1 MAPRT
6 LATLAHAL
14 HAAPGPDAALVALAE
29 ALSELDRGAMLALYS
44 YDARR
49 AMLRER
55 ATVPGAVVQHE
66 PLELTL
72 DHLPAAI
79 MGRVEAGAEFVDVA
93 ERTSEF
99 ARLLGFAP
107 IDSAWLTL
115 RGLQVE
121 GQLAALL
128 VLHEPKKLFGART
141 LERFTPA
148 VALFELAFARFSER
162 EARQEAVQTL
172 EDVTQR
178 VHAEYVRRLE
188 ELEVRLSAAAR
199 VTPSAGVAASV
210 DDARLIALAQNAAHA
225 EEEARRATRK
235 ADSSEQQLGAAIG
248 HLESAHIEL
257 HRRSI
262 ELRQA
267 TRTLTLLDGVL
278 TLASETEDARALV
291 DRLLSLVGE
300 DMQAQRV
307 SLLLRAPEPG
317 YLFLAAARG
326 VAPHVNEG
334 ARIRIGE
341 GVAGRV
347 AEARVPLLVEDTDH
361 AASHPLLRDQYF
373 TTGSFISFPLVQR
386 DEVLGVVNLTNR
398 ARQGVFTDADVE
410 RVRLLAAVIG
420 IVASEAR
427 LAERLLGALHAG

>member
-29 ALSELDRGAMLALYS
+29 ALSELDRGAMLALYTH
-44 YDARR
+44 DARR

-55 ATVPGAVVQHE
+55 ATVAGAVVQHE

-72 DHLPAAI
+72 DHLPTAI
-79 MGRVEAGAEFVDVA
+79 MGRVEAGAEFVDVV

-99 ARLLGFAP
+99 VRLLGFAP
-107 IDSAWLTL
+107 IESAWLTL
-115 RGLQVE
+115 RGLQTE

-199 VTPSAGVAASV
+199 VTPSAGVATNA

-235 ADSSEQQLGAAIG
+235 ADASEHQLGAAIG

-257 HRRSI
+257 HRRST

-278 TLASETEDARALV
+278 TLAAETADARALV
-291 DRLLSLVGE
+291 DGLLSLVGE

-347 AEARVPLLVEDTDH
+347 AESRVPLLVEDTDQ

-398 ARQGVFTDADVE
+398 ARQGVFAEADVE